1 MFSLTYYAH
10 KTVLSQIVFFNFRY
24 ISDTKEG
31 KFHQICGE
39 NINFLDSKK
48 KSVKLKVE
56 NSAAVCCLSR
66 ELYTQEYVKLSF
78 RPIKDGD
85 KTPSKYHVVLGTSEI
100 EAKQLCSRDPESF
113 RVGAKSYQ
121 PYRWKFIYKFEKD
134 DCDGKIKIG
143 LNSSGRLSYSHTD
156 GCSTEVP
163 PIAEGRSN
171 TILVLFEL
179 FRSTVTIEEL
189 VQENSYDYAVADE
202 SLAPKI
208 IPSVDPEQNEENV
221 YVDLIPDDKP
231 SDTKTE
237 SPEIPPD
244 GVLLRRKTD
253 GFKRKKSK
261 SAIVPKTS
269 KIMEETAKRSTLV
282 SVQTIE
288 GENMYWEVQEVEK
301 EPTMDRSVAKTTPNE
316 KTEGISDNPI
326 IENKSE
332 EKTIPKVSSVQNLI
346 QKFSILDEKAKENV
360 PIQKSPLL
368 SRKENAVQNGAYGK
382 PPIGGSSVEVY
393 TSYGDESNDSAVY
406 DTCEVRDTSVL
417 GDTFQSI
424 NMLLNIGKKGKDKD
438 KKEKKKKKG
447 KS

>member
-1 MFSLTYYAH
+1 M
-10 KTVLSQIVFFNFRY
+10 
-24 ISDTKEG
+24 
-31 KFHQICGE
+31 
-39 NINFLDSKK
+39 
-48 KSVKLKVE
+48 
-56 NSAAVCCLSR
+56 
-66 ELYTQEYVKLSF
+66 
-78 RPIKDGD
+78 
-85 KTPSKYHVVLGTSEI
+85 VLGTSEI

-121 PYRWKFIYKFEKD
+121 PYRWKFIYKFEKE

-143 LNSSGRLSYSHTD
+143 LNSHGRLSYSHTD

-163 PIAEGRSN
+163 PVAEGRSN
-171 TILVLFEL
+171 NILILFEL

-202 SLAPKI
+202 SLVSKP
-208 IPSVDPEQNEENV
+208 IPSVDPEQNEESV
-221 YVDLIPDDKP
+221 YVDLIPDDKT

-244 GVLLRRKTD
+244 GVFLRRKTD

-301 EPTMDRSVAKTTPNE
+301 EPQQDLVDRVVAKTTSNE
-316 KTEGISDNPI
+316 KKEGISDNPI
-326 IENKSE
+326 VENKSE

-368 SRKENAVQNGAYGK
+368 GRKEDIVQNGAGGE
-382 PPIGGSSVEVY
+382 PPTGGSSVEVY

-406 DTCEVRDTSVL
+406 DTCEVREQQATVL